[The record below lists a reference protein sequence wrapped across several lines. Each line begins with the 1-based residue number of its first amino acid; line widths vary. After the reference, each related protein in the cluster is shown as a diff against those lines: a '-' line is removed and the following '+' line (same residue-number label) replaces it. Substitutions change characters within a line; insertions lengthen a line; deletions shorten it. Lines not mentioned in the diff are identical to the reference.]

1 MGKIQQ
7 NYSSH
12 ERWIANTALLKKVD
26 LFGINYAVTDYSTA
40 VDQILT
46 WVAQIEQKPGVH
58 EGFGVTALA
67 VHGLIEGYKNS
78 ELRNQINS
86 IDLVVPDGQPVKWAM
101 NWFHNTGLKDRVYGP
116 TLTLHLLE
124 AAAQKNI
131 PVFFYGSHQLTLN
144 KLSEQLLQ
152 KFPNLNIVGMQADR
166 FRESTEEE
174 KTIDRN
180 TIKESGARLVFVG
193 RGCPRQERWVAEN
206 KHHVPAVLIAVGAAF
221 DFHAGTVKQAPAWM
235 QDIGLEWLFRLNQEP
250 KRLFKRYLTTNS
262 LFLYLFF
269 KAALKKVF

>member
-1 MGKIQQ
+1 M
-7 NYSSH
+7 
-12 ERWIANTALLKKVD
+12 ALSTMLKKVD

-40 VDQILT
+40 VSQILT
-46 WVAQIEQKPGVH
+46 WVNKIEASPAVSPG
-58 EGFGVTALA
+58 FSVTALA
-67 VHGLIEGYKNS
+67 VHGLIEGYKNN

-86 IDLVVPDGQPVKWAM
+86 IDLVVPDGQPVMWAM

-131 PVFFYGSHQLTLN
+131 PVFFYGSQQLTLN
-144 KLSEQLLQ
+144 KLRENLLQ
-152 KFPNLNIVGMQADR
+152 QFPNLNIVGMQADR

-174 KTIDRN
+174 KSVDRN

-206 KHHVPAVLIAVGAAF
+206 KDHLPAVLIAVGAAF
-221 DFHAGTVKQAPAWM
+221 DFHAGTVKQAPGWM
-235 QDIGLEWLFRLNQEP
+235 QGVGLEWLFRLIQEP

-262 LFLYLFF
+262 LFIFLFF
-269 KAALKKVF
+269 KATLKKVF